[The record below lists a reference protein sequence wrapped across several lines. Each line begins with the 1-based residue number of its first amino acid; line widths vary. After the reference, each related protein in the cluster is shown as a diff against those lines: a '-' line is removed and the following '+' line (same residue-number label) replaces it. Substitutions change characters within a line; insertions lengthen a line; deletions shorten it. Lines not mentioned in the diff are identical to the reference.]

1 MKFAW
6 HLHFIPSP
14 SRRFTASHHHKK
26 PFFRYFRLFA
36 TNSRSINRTSNN
48 LIFFGFPMNV
58 RVKPGSH
65 MPPMYLRSSRRYH
78 LDYFSDECE
87 HMPPATRAI
96 AELYR
101 RHACE
106 VELESTSQ
114 AWVNFAGMPAVKTGM
129 SNVAG
134 CFCSHIGTVSQ
145 AVPAAMSQV
154 HRRHMRTRLYREST
168 VVVFHSLRSWNGI
181 HKPPTC

>member
-1 MKFAW
+1 MK
-6 HLHFIPSP
+6 
-14 SRRFTASHHHKK
+14 
-26 PFFRYFRLFA
+26 
-36 TNSRSINRTSNN
+36 
-48 LIFFGFPMNV
+48 V

-78 LDYFSDECE
+78 LDYFSDEWG

-101 RHACE
+101 RHACK
-106 VELESTSQ
+106 VELESASQ
-114 AWVNFAGMPAVKTGM
+114 PWVNFAGMPAVKTGM

-154 HRRHMRTRLYREST
+154 HRRHMRTRLYSATTWTGALRRKLSNHNVFWKQKILKFYAT
-168 VVVFHSLRSWNGI
+168 VENLNTVELTWLLR
-181 HKPPTC
+181 KQPLK